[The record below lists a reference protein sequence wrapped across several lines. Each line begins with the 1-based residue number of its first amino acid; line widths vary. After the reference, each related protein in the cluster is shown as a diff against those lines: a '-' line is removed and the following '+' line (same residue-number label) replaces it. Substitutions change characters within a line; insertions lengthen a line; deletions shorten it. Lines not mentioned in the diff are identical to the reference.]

1 MSETTHDLVIK
12 PLAVGAVGAGVS
24 VMLVPS
30 SMTILGL
37 PGPLGMGLV
46 MAGSSF
52 VNAVA
57 NETIYETLLSDNE
70 SELVYNATAPVI
82 TGSACV
88 GAAYLMLGKNASS
101 KVLLE
106 FFALGAASEIVGGYV
121 DESILGPAMDL

>member
-1 MSETTHDLVIK
+1 MSDTTRDLVIK
-12 PLAVGAVGAGVS
+12 PLAVGAAGGAMS
-24 VMLVPS
+24 IMLVPS
-30 SMTILGL
+30 SLKILGM
-37 PGPLGMGLV
+37 PGPVGMGLI

-82 TGSACV
+82 TGTACA
-88 GAAYLMLGKNASS
+88 GAAWLMLGEHADS

-106 FFALGAASEIVGGYV
+106 FFALGAASEILGGYI
-121 DESILGPAMDL
+121 DEGLLAPAMNL